1 MKNEK
6 IKLSQLESFLMK
18 AADILRG
25 KMDASEYKE
34 FIFGMLFLKRM
45 SDVFDQKREQFKKRD
60 YKHLD
65 TETLNTILEDKLT
78 YGDTFFVPQSAR
90 WHEGFTDDSGVQHPP
105 IKHLQN
111 NIGQMLNLAL
121 IAIEEA
127 NPDTLSGIFKGRIN
141 FNKEVD
147 GKQIVKNVDL
157 KKMIDHFNEF
167 PALVNEN
174 FEFPDLLGAA
184 YEYLLKHFADESG
197 KKGGQFYTPYQVV
210 RLLVQLIKPKAG
222 MSIYDPTAGSG
233 GMLIQSYQYIQ
244 EQGQNAEDLELF
256 GQEND
261 PTVVAICKMNI
272 ILHNISKYN
281 IEYGDTLEEPLNE
294 KDGRLIQFDRVIA
307 NPPFSQNYNK
317 ATMKYQ
323 SRFAYG
329 FAPET
334 GKKADLMFVQHMLA
348 SCQRNGKVVVVM
360 PHGVLFR
367 GGKEKEIREGMLKAD
382 VLEGII
388 SLPPQLF
395 YGTGIPACIMVFDK
409 NKPDHLKN
417 KVFIINADK
426 DYAEGKKQN
435 TLRPEDIEKID
446 FVFTNKIAEANY
458 AKLVDLETIAANDF
472 TLNIRRYVDNTPP
485 PEPEDVKAHLIGGVP
500 VSEIEKV
507 QATLCTKFNF
517 DGNHL
522 FQDKSERYKD
532 FAISEKAEI
541 KAIIDDD
548 KNVEN
553 TLLQLGLHLAD
564 WWQLAKED
572 FSSLAPEK
580 RSAAQQ
586 NADPP
591 KENQV
596 AEQMALFVSLS
607 GNKFPRV
614 RKELLNTIKEKFV
627 PVGVLDKFQVAGVFV
642 NWWDNIKYD
651 LKTIMQNGWEAGLI
665 PDAYLME
672 AFFKTEKAEIEEIEI
687 AQAEYETKL
696 EEAVEEALN
705 LVEFEADE
713 EEGEVKPTPALAK
726 SELKTQIDYLIHEKK
741 KPEEAKPLEEADTT
755 IKDLESKIREC
766 KNLLKEKQA
775 ELELKLILKRYGPED
790 EKTESKTLLQAA
802 QEELSKLDTDIKS
815 LIAGFKA
822 DLKDTQDFA
831 AIKKSVT
838 ALEKEWKNDKTNE
851 AETLLKLAK
860 VIEAQKQFKDIT
872 KAYNSRLKDRE
883 LLQARLD
890 SLDKLMLD
898 IGGMIT
904 PEESQKLILKKH
916 FDIINNQLQRYLNAE
931 KRALVAAYEN
941 LYDKYYTSAQQIEAR
956 RNNTMAE
963 LNDFLT
969 QLNYLR

>member
-45 SDVFDQKREQFKKRD
+45 SDIFDQKRVQFRKGD

-65 TETLNTILEDKLT
+65 AETLETILEEKLT
-78 YGDTFFVPQSAR
+78 YGETFFVPKRAR
-90 WHEGFTDDSGVQHPP
+90 WHEGFTDENNTVQPP

-111 NIGQMLNLAL
+111 NIGQMLNKAL
-121 IAIEEA
+121 DAIEEA

-197 KKGGQFYTPYQVV
+197 KKGGQFYTPNQVV
-210 RLLVQLIKPKAG
+210 RLLVQLIKPEAG
-222 MSIYDPTAGSG
+222 MSVYDPTVGSG
-233 GMLIQSYQYIQ
+233 GMLIQSHQYIE
-244 EQGQNAEDLELF
+244 EQGQDAENLELF

-294 KDGRLIQFDRVIA
+294 KDGQIIQYDRVIA

-317 ATMKYQ
+317 ATMKYT
-323 SRFAYG
+323 SRFAHG

-348 SCQRNGKVVVVM
+348 SCKKTGKVVVVM

-367 GGKEKEIREGMLKAD
+367 GGKEKEIRESMLNAD

-395 YGTGIPACIMVFDK
+395 YGTGIPACIMVFNK
-409 NKPDHLKN
+409 NKPDHLKK

-435 TLRPEDIEKID
+435 SLRPEDIEKID
-446 FVFTNKIAEANY
+446 YVFTNKIEEANY
-458 AKLVDLETIAANDF
+458 SKLVDVFKQEDEKIVSIEGNDW

-485 PEPEDVKAHLIGGVP
+485 PEPEDVKAHLLGGIP
-500 VSEIEKV
+500 ISEIENV
-507 QATLCTKFNF
+507 QTTLCPKFNF
-517 DGNHL
+517 DGNQL
-522 FQDKSERYKD
+522 FKDKDELYKVFKLNEKSE
-532 FAISEKAEI
+532 I
-541 KAIIDDD
+541 KKLIDDD
-548 KNVEN
+548 KNVVE
-553 TLLQLGLHLAD
+553 TLSRLGIHLAD
-564 WWQLAKED
+564 WWQLAKDD
-572 FSSLAPEK
+572 FSTLAPEVK
-580 RSAAQQ
+580 Q
-586 NADPP
+586 
-591 KENQV
+591 NQV
-596 AEQMALFVSLS
+596 AEPIADYVSLS
-607 GNKFPRV
+607 GDKFPQV
-614 RKELLNTIKEKFV
+614 RKKLLQTIKDKFV

-651 LKTIMQNGWEAGLI
+651 LKTIMQNGWDAGLI
-665 PDAYLME
+665 PDEYLIEEYFKAEKE
-672 AFFKTEKAEIEEIEI
+672 AIEKTEIEQSEH
-687 AQAEYETKL
+687 ETNL

-705 LVEFEADE
+705 LIEYEGDE
-713 EEGEVKPTPALAK
+713 EEGEVKLTPALAK
-726 SELKTQIDYLIHEKK
+726 AELKTQIDYLLNEKN
-741 KPEEAKPLEEADTT
+741 KPEEAKPFQEADSK
-755 IKDLESKIREC
+755 IKDLEGKIKDC
-766 KNLLKEKQA
+766 KKLLKEQQA
-775 ELELKLILKRYGPED
+775 ELELKLILKRYGSED
-790 EKTESKTLLQAA
+790 EKAESEKLLKATKA
-802 QEELSKLDTDIKS
+802 ELTKLEADIET

-822 DLKDTQDFA
+822 DLNDTSDYNK
-831 AIKKSVT
+831 IKTSTT
-838 ALEKEWKNDKTNE
+838 ALEKELKKSKDAPDKLNLILE
-851 AETLLKLAK
+851 AK
-860 VIEAQKQFKDIT
+860 KQFKAFT
-872 KAYNSRLKDRE
+872 KAYNARVKDQGI
-883 LLQARLD
+883 LQTKLD
-890 SLDKLMLD
+890 SLDNLLEE
-898 IGGMIT
+898 IGGIIST
-904 PEESQKLILKKH
+904 EEAQRLILKKH
-916 FDIINNQLQRYLNAE
+916 FDIINSQLQRYLNTE
-931 KRALVAAYEN
+931 KRALIAAYEN
-941 LYDKYYTSAQQIEAR
+941 LFDKYFTSAQQIEEK
-956 RNNTMAE
+956 RNATMNK
-963 LNDFLT
+963 LTDFLT
-969 QLNYLR
+969 QLNYLS

>member
-45 SDVFDQKREQFKKRD
+45 SDVFDQKRVQFRKGD

-65 TETLNTILEDKLT
+65 AETLETILEEKLT
-78 YGDTFFVPQSAR
+78 YGETFFVPKRAR
-90 WHEGFTDDSGVQHPP
+90 WHEGFTDENNTVQPP

-111 NIGQMLNLAL
+111 NIGQMLNKAL
-121 IAIEEA
+121 DAIEEA

-197 KKGGQFYTPYQVV
+197 KKGGQFYTPNQVV
-210 RLLVQLIKPKAG
+210 RLLVQLIKPAAG
-222 MSIYDPTAGSG
+222 MSVYDPTVGSG
-233 GMLIQSYQYIQ
+233 GMLIQSHQFIE
-244 EQGQNAEDLELF
+244 EQGQDAENLELF

-294 KDGRLIQFDRVIA
+294 KDGQIIQYDRVIA

-317 ATMKYQ
+317 ATMKYT
-323 SRFAYG
+323 SRFAHG

-348 SCQRNGKVVVVM
+348 SCKKTGKVVVVM

-367 GGKEKEIREGMLKAD
+367 GGKEKEIRESMLNAD

-395 YGTGIPACIMVFDK
+395 YGTGIPACIMVFNK
-409 NKPDHLKN
+409 NKPDHLKK

-435 TLRPEDIEKID
+435 SLRPEDIEKID
-446 FVFTNKIAEANY
+446 YVFTNKIEEANY
-458 AKLVDLETIAANDF
+458 SKLIDVFKQEDEKIVSIEGNDW

-485 PEPEDVKAHLIGGVP
+485 PEPEDVKAHLLGGVP
-500 VSEIEKV
+500 ISEIENV
-507 QATLCTKFNF
+507 QTTLCPKFNF
-517 DGNHL
+517 DGNQL
-522 FQDKSERYKD
+522 FKDKDELYKDFDLNDKSE
-532 FAISEKAEI
+532 I
-541 KAIIDDD
+541 KTWVDED
-548 KNVEN
+548 KNVVE
-553 TLLQLGLHLAD
+553 TLTRLGIHLAD
-564 WWQLAKED
+564 WWQLAKDD
-572 FSSLAPEK
+572 FSTLAPEVK
-580 RSAAQQ
+580 Q
-586 NADPP
+586 NL
-591 KENQV
+591 V
-596 AEQMALFVSLS
+596 AEPIADYVTLR
-607 GNKFPRV
+607 GEKFPKV
-614 RKELLNTIKEKFV
+614 RKELLHTIKDKFV

-651 LKTIMQNGWEAGLI
+651 LKTIMQNGWDAGLI
-665 PDAYLME
+665 PDEYLIE
-672 AFFKTEKAEIEEIEI
+672 AFFKAEKSAIEKIEIE
-687 AQAEYETKL
+687 QAEHETNL

-705 LVEFEADE
+705 LVEYEADE
-713 EEGEVKPTPALAK
+713 EEGEVKLTPTLAK
-726 SELKTQIDYLIHEKK
+726 SELKTQIEYLLNEKN
-741 KPEEAKPLEEADTT
+741 KPEEAKPYQDADTN
-755 IKDLESKIREC
+755 IRELESKIKVC

-775 ELELKLILKRYGPED
+775 ELELKLILKRYGSED
-790 EKTESKTLLQAA
+790 EKAESKKLLKATKAELTKLEADIETLIT
-802 QEELSKLDTDIKS
+802 S
-815 LIAGFKA
+815 FKA
-822 DLKDTQDFA
+822 DLKDTSDYNK
-831 AIKKSVT
+831 IKTSTT
-838 ALEKEWKNDKTNE
+838 ALEKVLKKSKDAPDKLNLILE
-851 AETLLKLAK
+851 AK
-860 VIEAQKQFKDIT
+860 KQFKEIT
-872 KAYNSRLKDRE
+872 KAYNARVKDKGI
-883 LLQARLD
+883 LQTKLD
-890 SLDKLMLD
+890 SLDKLQEE
-898 IGGMIT
+898 IGGIIST
-904 PEESQKLILKKH
+904 EEAQLLILKKH
-916 FDIINNQLQRYLNAE
+916 FDIINSQLQRYLDAE

-941 LYDKYYTSAQQIEAR
+941 LFDKYFTSSQQIEEK
-956 RNNTMAE
+956 RNTTMSE

-969 QLNYLR
+969 QLNYLS

>member
-45 SDVFDQKREQFKKRD
+45 SDVFDQKREKFKRVD

-65 TETLNTILEDKLT
+65 PETLQIILEDKIT
-78 YGDTFFVPQSAR
+78 YGETFFVPKRAR
-90 WHEGFTDDSGVQHPP
+90 WHEEFTDENGQQQPP

-111 NIGQMLNLAL
+111 NIGQMLNKAL
-121 IAIEEA
+121 DAIEEA

-197 KKGGQFYTPYQVV
+197 KKGGQFYTPNQVV

-222 MSIYDPTAGSG
+222 MSIYDPTVGSG
-233 GMLIQSYQYIQ
+233 GMLIQSHQYVQ
-244 EQGQNAEDLELF
+244 EQGQNAEDLNLF

-261 PTVVAICKMNI
+261 PTVVAISKMNI
-272 ILHNISKYN
+272 ILHNITRYT

-294 KDGRLIQFDRVIA
+294 QDGRLIEFDRVIA
-307 NPPFSQNYNK
+307 NPPFSQNYNR

-323 SRFAYG
+323 SRFTYG
-329 FAPET
+329 FASET
-334 GKKADLMFVQHMLA
+334 SKKADLMFVQHMLA
-348 SCQRNGKVVVVM
+348 SCKPTGKVVVVM
-360 PHGVLFR
+360 PNGVLFR
-367 GGKEKEIREGMLKAD
+367 GGKEKEIREGMLKAN

-388 SLPPQLF
+388 GLPPQLF

-409 NKPDHLKN
+409 NKPDNLKN
-417 KVFIINADK
+417 KVFFINADK

-446 FVFTNKIAEANY
+446 FVFEHKIEEANY
-458 AKLVDLETIAANDF
+458 SKLVDVFKQEDEKIISIEANDW

-500 VSEIEKV
+500 VTEIA
-507 QATLCTKFNF
+507 QAQNMLCAKFNF
-517 DGNHL
+517 DSSQL
-522 FQDKSERYKD
+522 FKDRSENYRD
-532 FAISEKAEI
+532 FAISEKSEI
-541 KAIIDDD
+541 KALIEEDA
-548 KNVEN
+548 KVVE
-553 TLLQLGLHLAD
+553 TLTCLGLHLAN

-580 RSAAQQ
+580 VDENVAAKPQTIA
-586 NADPP
+586 NGD
-591 KENQV
+591 
-596 AEQMALFVSLS
+596 
-607 GNKFPRV
+607 KFPRV
-614 RKELLNTIKEKFV
+614 RKELLETIKEKFV

-665 PDAYLME
+665 PDEYLIE
-672 AFFKTEKAEIEEIEI
+672 EFFKAEQAEIEELEV
-687 AQAEYETKL
+687 AQTEHESTL

-705 LVEFEADE
+705 LVEYEADE
-713 EEGEVKPTPALAK
+713 EEGEVKFTPALAK
-726 SELKTQIDYLIHEKK
+726 SELKTQIDYLLNEKK
-741 KPEEAKPLEEADTT
+741 SSAEAKPFQKVEARIRDLEGS
-755 IKDLESKIREC
+755 IKDC
-766 KNLLKEKQA
+766 KAQLKEKQA
-775 ELELKLILKRYGPED
+775 ELDLKLILKRYGSED
-790 EKTESKTLLQAA
+790 EKAESNTLLHAIKI
-802 QEELSKLDTDIKS
+802 ELANLDESIES
-815 LIAGFKA
+815 LIADFKA
-822 DLKDTQDFA
+822 DLKDTNDFA
-831 AIKKSVT
+831 AIKKSIT
-838 ALEKEWKNDKTNE
+838 ALEKDIKKDKVNE
-851 AETLLKLAK
+851 ADTLLKLSK
-860 VIEAQKQFKDIT
+860 IIDTQKQFKEIT
-872 KAYNSRLKDRE
+872 KAYNSRLKDQDM
-883 LLQARLD
+883 LQARLD
-890 SLDKLMLD
+890 SLDKLLAD
-898 IGGMIT
+898 IGGIIT
-904 PEESQKLILKKH
+904 EAESQKLILKKH
-916 FDIINNQLQRYLNAE
+916 FEIINNQLQRYLNAE

-941 LYDKYYTSAQQIEAR
+941 LYDKYFTSAQSIEAQR
-956 RNNTMAE
+956 EETMAE
-963 LNDFLT
+963 LNNFLA
-969 QLNYLR
+969 QLNYLN